1 MKIGNKNIG
10 LQSKPFI
17 IGEMSGNH
25 NQSIDRALKIVE
37 TAAEIGLHA
46 VKLQTYTADTITLN
60 INKNEF
66 FIKDGNSLWEGRS
79 LYELYDEA
87 HTPWDWH
94 EPIMKKANE
103 LGILCFSSPFDET
116 AVDFLEELNVPAYK
130 VASPEIIHIPLVEKI
145 ISTGKPIIVSTG
157 MASFEEITD
166 VVDMIKKSKNNFA
179 LLKCTSSYPASPQFS
194 NISTIPDIREKFQ
207 CEVGLSDHTLGMAAS
222 IAAVAHGATIIEKHF
237 TLNRADGGVDSAF
250 SLEPKEMKNLVIETE
265 RARSSIGNISYGPTE
280 SEKGNIKFRRS
291 IYISSDITKG
301 DHLDSNNIKV
311 IRPGLGLLP
320 KYYNRILGKKV
331 NQDLKAGTALTWD
344 FIEE

>member
-179 LLKCTSSYPASPQFS
+179 LLKCPSSYPASPQFS

-320 KYYNRILGKKV
+320 KYYNHILGKKV

>member
-320 KYYNRILGKKV
+320 KYYNHILGKKV